1 MSLAGDTVPEFTMN
15 CWLGVLLAADT
26 VAAPLSPLVSSLPLA
41 ALVRVKE
48 VKVSYAH
55 VVQGTDTVL
64 QRTRT
69 AGRLSLLEQPC
80 GTKQSVL
87 FPPHRKAPGTEG
99 PPVKFQEV
107 AGLGVAGQ
115 VTKDTVG
122 REVGMDPPVVGWLN
136 KERRD
141 RVVALISKQRIGS
154 TSEFINLHRSEGG

>member
-1 MSLAGDTVPEFTMN
+1 MN

-48 VKVSYAH
+48 VKVSYAQ
-55 VVQGTDTVL
+55 VMQGTGTLLL
-64 QRTRT
+64 QGART
-69 AGRLSLLEQPC
+69 AGMLSLLEQPC

-107 AGLGVAGQ
+107 AGLGEAGQ

-122 REVGMDPPVVGWLN
+122 REVGMDPPVMGWLN

-141 RVVALISKQRIGS
+141 RVVALISTRQIGS
-154 TSEFINLHRSEGG
+154 TF